1 MTQHAIL
8 WSSTIPKPRSFSN
21 KLLPTKT
28 DVVVIGGGF
37 TGTSAALQLAKGGA
51 RVTLLEAQTIGWGA
65 SSRNGGQA
73 LSCLHHTLADAIK
86 EHGQERA
93 KEMFLAATHAA
104 DTVEQI
110 ITDEKIDCDYVRCGN
125 IEAAFKPSHFEAL
138 KREQEILDQVV
149 NYKVKIIPKNETRSE
164 LGTDSYY
171 GLMVNL
177 RSGSVQPAKFVLGMG
192 LAAERA
198 GADIHEGTRVTGI
211 EKVGNS
217 PTNDGIRF
225 KVKTERGDI
234 ETKEIMLATNAWI
247 GNIVPQFRQR
257 VMPAESFVIATEP
270 LPNELAQRLIPNN
283 RMVYDTRKTLAYY
296 RLSPDNRMVWG
307 GELTFAGVSAKR
319 NINTLRNGMLKIFP
333 ELSKYNIDYFWN
345 GTLGITL
352 DENAHAGQI
361 DGMWYSMCYVGHG
374 VTLATYL
381 GQQMA
386 NGILGKASN
395 NPFANLNIPFAPV
408 YQNKAWFVNIGKI
421 WFRFLDMLG

>member
-8 WSSTIPKPRSFSN
+8 WSVTIPEPKSFLNKP
-21 KLLPTKT
+21 LPQKT
-28 DVVVIGGGF
+28 DVLVIGGGF

-93 KEMFLAATHAA
+93 KEMFLAATRAA
-104 DTVEQI
+104 DVVEQI
-110 ITDEKIDCDYVRCGN
+110 VMDEKIDCDYVRCGN
-125 IEAAFKPSHFEAL
+125 IEAAFKPSHFDKL
-138 KREQEILDQVV
+138 QREQKILHDVAD
-149 NYKVKIIPKNETRSE
+149 YEVKILPKSETLSE
-164 LGTDSYY
+164 LGTDSYH
-171 GLMVNL
+171 GLMVNP
-177 RSGSVQPAKFVLGMG
+177 RSGSVQPAKFVMGMA

-198 GADIHEGTRVTGI
+198 GADIHEGTQVMGI
-211 EKVGNS
+211 ERAGNS
-217 PTNDGIRF
+217 PTNDGTRF
-225 KVKTERGDI
+225 MVKTERGDI

-247 GNIVPQFRQR
+247 GNVVPQFRQR
-257 VMPAESFVIATEP
+257 VFPAESFVIATEP
-270 LPNELAQRLIPNN
+270 LPRELAQQLIPNN
-283 RMVYDTRKTLAYY
+283 RVVYDTRKTLAYY

-307 GELTFAGVSAKR
+307 GELTFAGVGAKT
-319 NINTLRNGMLKIFP
+319 NINTLRNGMLRIFP
-333 ELSKYNIDYFWN
+333 ELAKFNIDYFWH

-352 DENAHAGQI
+352 DENTHAGQI

-395 NPFANLNIPFAPV
+395 NPFANLSIPFAPT
-408 YQNKAWFVNIGKI
+408 YQDKAWFVNIGKV
-421 WFRFLDMLG
+421 WFRFLDMLR

>member
-1 MTQHAIL
+1 MIQHAIL
-8 WSSTIPKPRSFSN
+8 WSATAPDSKSFINKP
-21 KLLPTKT
+21 LPTKT

-73 LSCLHHTLADAIK
+73 LSCLHHTLANAIK

-93 KEMFLAATHAA
+93 KEMFLAATYAA
-104 DTVEQI
+104 DTVAQI
-110 ITDEKIDCDYVRCGN
+110 VKEENIACDFVRCGN

-138 KREQEILDQVV
+138 KREQEILNQVA
-149 NYKVKIIPKNETRSE
+149 NYEVKIISKNETRSE
-164 LGTDSYY
+164 LGTDSYH
-171 GLMVNL
+171 GLMVNP
-177 RSGSVQPAKFVLGMG
+177 RSGSVQPAKFVQGMA
-192 LAAERA
+192 LAAKRA
-198 GADIHEGTRVTGI
+198 GADIHEGTRVLAI

-217 PTNDGIRF
+217 PTNDGTRF
-225 KVKTERGDI
+225 TVKTNRGDI
-234 ETKEIMLATNAWI
+234 TTKEIMLAANAWI

-257 VMPAESFVIATEP
+257 VMPAESFIIATEP
-270 LPNELAQRLIPNN
+270 LPNELAQQLIPNN

-307 GELTFAGVSAKR
+307 GELTFAGISAKT
-319 NINTLRNGMLKIFP
+319 NIITLRNGMLKIFP
-333 ELSKYNIDYFWN
+333 ELAKFNIDYFWP

-386 NGILGKASN
+386 NGILGNASK
-395 NPFANLNIPFAPV
+395 NPFANLSIPFAPA
-408 YQNKAWFVNIGKI
+408 YQNNAWVVNIGKV